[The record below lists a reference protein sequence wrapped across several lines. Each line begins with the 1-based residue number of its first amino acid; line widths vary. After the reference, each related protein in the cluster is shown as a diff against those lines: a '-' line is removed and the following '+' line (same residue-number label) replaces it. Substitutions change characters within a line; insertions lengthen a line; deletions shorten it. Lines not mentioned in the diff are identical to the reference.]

1 MKKLTVTVALMLAC
15 GLGWAQ
21 TKEAEAP
28 SYEARQLKVEEVNL
42 VSSYYHQEGNNSAV
56 TGGIGTE
63 KLTDYANS
71 FDLVLS
77 KLDRKNR
84 QHTFTA
90 DFNIDYY
97 TSASSDKIDPL
108 TISSAS
114 KSDTHIY
121 PSVSW
126 RVRDPRTRTTMGV
139 GYSFSTEYD
148 YTSQGF
154 TAQFAKSSV
163 DNNREV
169 TLRAS
174 IFLDTWKAILPAEL
188 RPANYGSGA
197 ENDRVRVDEK
207 PRNSYN
213 LALSVSQVINKRL
226 QLLLIAEPS
235 FQQGLLSTP
244 YHRVYFTDG
253 SLTTE
258 RLPGTRL
265 KLPIGLR
272 ANYFYGDRVIVR
284 AFYRFYADDWQMVA
298 HTANLEVPVKV
309 TPFLSISPFYRF
321 HTQTA
326 VQYFRAYGQHNPKL
340 LYHTSD
346 YDIGAIS
353 THFVGTGVRLAPPGG
368 VLGMRHWNSLELRYG
383 HYLRSTGMTANIVTL
398 LVKVK

>member
-1 MKKLTVTVALMLAC
+1 MLTC

-21 TKEAEAP
+21 TKNEEEP
-28 SYEARQLKVEEVNL
+28 SYEARQLKVEEVNI

-114 KSDTHIY
+114 KSDVHVY
-121 PSVSW
+121 PSLSW
-126 RVRDPRTRTTMGV
+126 RVRNPRTRTTMGI

-148 YTSQGF
+148 YTSNGF
-154 TAQFAKSSV
+154 TAQWAKNSV
-163 DNNREV
+163 DNNRELS
-169 TLRAS
+169 LRAS
-174 IFLDTWKAILPAEL
+174 IFLDTWQAILPAEL
-188 RPANYGSGA
+188 RPSNYGSGA

-213 LALSVSQVINKRL
+213 LAVSLSQVVNKRL
-226 QLLLIAEPS
+226 HLMVIAEPS

-265 KLPIGLR
+265 KLPIGVR
-272 ANYFYGDRVIVR
+272 ANYFYGDRMIVR
-284 AFYRFYADDWQMVA
+284 AFYRFYADDWRMVA
-298 HTANLEVPVKV
+298 HTANLEVPVKI
-309 TPFLSISPFYRF
+309 TPFLSVSPFYRF

-326 VQYFRAYGQHNPKL
+326 VQYFRAYGQHNPTL

-346 YDIGAIS
+346 YDIGAIT
-353 THFVGTGVRLAPPGG
+353 THFVGAGVRIAPPGG
-368 VLGMRHWNSLELRYG
+368 IMGLRHWNSLELRYG
-383 HYLRSTGMTANIVTL
+383 HYVRSTGMTANILTL